1 MNFIGALFDFS
12 FSEFIAT
19 KVAKVLYGIVLV
31 LLAAA
36 SLAIIV
42 VGFTISAGAGFAT
55 LIITLILFLI
65 YLSVARMWLETVVA
79 IFRIAD
85 RVDEIAEQ
93 KETASLPLLS
103 PE

>member
-1 MNFIGALFDFS
+1 MNFIGTLFDFS

-19 KVAKVLYGIVLV
+19 KVAKVLYGIILV

-36 SLAIIV
+36 ALAVIV

-55 LIITLILFLI
+55 LIVMLVLFLI
-65 YLSVARMWLETVVA
+65 YLSVARMWLETVIA

-85 RVDEIAEQ
+85 RVDEIAGQ
-93 KETASLPLLS
+93 KDASA
-103 PE
+103 